1 MSEGPPSFPPPGA
14 PLPPEPG
21 APAGPGPAG
30 PPPSPG
36 GNPGYPS
43 YPSYPSYPAPGPEA
57 PGWGQGG
64 PQPSGAWLPPAGPTP
79 PPGMFLGAAHKP
91 GAFPLRPLNL
101 GAIYDGAFR
110 IIRFNPKATVGAA
123 VLVTVV
129 AMLLPVLVTVALTFT
144 AGLSEDV
151 LDGGEA
157 STGEV
162 LRLATAYGSL
172 IVSVLIA
179 QVGVTLVTGM
189 ICHVARAAAIGRRL
203 DLGEAWAATR
213 GRRWRLIGLALLVQL
228 IPVLMIAIYVLLWFA
243 LIVLS
248 PGTVALVLW
257 GVITVPAFVA
267 LLVFVYTRLLY
278 LPVPAL
284 MLEKEV
290 GVLGSMGRSW
300 HLTRGQFW
308 RTFGIGILTV
318 IIGSIAGQII
328 AIPLGI
334 VAGIVGVSAPQYAT
348 LAFVLAQAVGLV
360 VQYAFYAPFLASVS
374 SVQYIDLRMRKEG
387 FDIELLREAGILT
400 S

>member
-1 MSEGPPSFPPPGA
+1 MSEGPQHFPPPGA
-14 PLPPEPG
+14 PLPPEPAAPG
-21 APAGPGPAG
+21 AAAPPPHPAPGP
-30 PPPSPG
+30 SPAH
-36 GNPGYPS
+36 PGYPS
-43 YPSYPSYPAPGPEA
+43 YPAYPAPGPEG
-57 PGWGQGG
+57 PGWGPAG

-129 AMLLPVLVTVALTFT
+129 AMLLPVLVTVVLTFT
-144 AGLSEDV
+144 VGLSEDV
-151 LDGGEA
+151 LNGGRA
-157 STGEV
+157 STGEA
-162 LRLATAYGSL
+162 LRLAAAYGSL
-172 IVSVLIA
+172 VVSLLVA

-228 IPVLMIAIYVLLWFA
+228 TPVLMIAVYVLLWFA
-243 LIVLS
+243 LVAVS
-248 PGTVALVLW
+248 PGTAVLVLW
-257 GVITVPAFVA
+257 GLVTVPAFIA
-267 LLVFVYTRLLY
+267 LLVLVYTRLLY

-290 GVLGSMGRSW
+290 GVLGALRRTW
-300 HLTRGQFW
+300 RLTRGQFW
-308 RTFGIGILTV
+308 RTLGIGILTV
-318 IIGSIAGQII
+318 IIGSVAGQII
-328 AIPLGI
+328 AVPLGI
-334 VAGIVGVSAPQYAT
+334 VAGIVSASAPQYAT
-348 LAFVLAQAVGLV
+348 LAFVLAQALGLV

-387 FDIELLREAGILT
+387 YDIELLREAGILT